1 MELIAELNGYSIGS
15 GMLSEE
21 DAILQGLVSVKLEEE
36 DPLIIGY
43 ITRLGAELSEYGMTY
58 VEELQKFKELGKEK
72 D

>member
-1 MELIAELNGYSIGS
+1 
-15 GMLSEE
+15 MLSEE